1 MITIDGGTGIITSN
15 NRLQLP
21 ANSGGSGNVIQVQS
35 TTTKSNDTVTG
46 SGYSILGALSC
57 TITPKLATSTL
68 LFQYAIQARIYNN
81 SGGEAHSYIAVS
93 DDDGSTYLA
102 ENYHRSY
109 DYGNSGTLIDIGVSS
124 FAIKTAGSTSART
137 YKIYAKKV
145 EGTAF
150 EMNPASNENVSG
162 VTIMEIAA

>member
-15 NRLQLP
+15 NRLVLP
-21 ANSGGSGNVIQVQS
+21 ANSGGSENVIQVQS
-35 TTTKSNDTVTG
+35 TATQSNG
-46 SGYSILGALSC
+46 SVSSSSYSILGALSC

-68 LFQYAIQARIYNN
+68 IFQYNIQARIYNN
-81 SGGEAHSYIAVS
+81 SAAEAHSYIAVS

-109 DYGNSGTLIDIGVSS
+109 DYGNSGSLIDIGVSS

-137 YKIYAKKV
+137 YKTYAKV
-145 EGTAF
+145 VNGNTF
-150 EMNPASNENVSG
+150 EMNPAANENVSG

>member
-35 TTTKSNDTVTG
+35 TTTKSNDSASG
-46 SGYSILGALSC
+46 SSYSILGALSC
-57 TITPKLATSTL
+57 TITPKLATSIL
-68 LFQYAIQARIYNN
+68 IFQYNIQARIYN
-81 SGGEAHSYIAVS
+81 SGGGEAHAYIAVS

-124 FAIKTAGSTSART
+124 FAVKTAGSTSART